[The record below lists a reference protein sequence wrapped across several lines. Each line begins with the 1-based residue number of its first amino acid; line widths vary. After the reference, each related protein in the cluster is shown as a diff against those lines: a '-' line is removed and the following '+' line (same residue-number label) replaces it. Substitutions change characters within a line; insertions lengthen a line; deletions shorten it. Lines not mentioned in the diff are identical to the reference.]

1 MKELDSASGP
11 VKECA
16 DSARKIST
24 RTESE
29 PSRRLMFGPWDLA
42 LVAVVSIMV
51 TVMAYVRSPEWKAFV
66 LLLPIPFTM
75 AVMAV
80 GKPVDATNAVG
91 LVFLYVYM
99 WSVRVL
105 CYTLRLPILL
115 AIAIAACLY
124 CGASALSLPLIPT
137 TDRSFWI
144 STAAVF
150 AFAMA
155 VAYGQSARIEQG
167 HKSPLPLWVK
177 VPIIVGVV
185 CVLVLVKHRLQGFIT
200 TFPMVALVGAYEA
213 RKSLHTMIYHI
224 PFIIIMVLSLMA
236 VSKVAHESVGL
247 GASLLLGWIVLMAEA
262 IFLFQRTRRQS
273 EERRGPTP

>member
-1 MKELDSASGP
+1 
-11 VKECA
+11 
-16 DSARKIST
+16 
-24 RTESE
+24 
-29 PSRRLMFGPWDLA
+29 MFGPWDLA
-42 LVAVVSIMV
+42 LIAVVSIMV
-51 TVMAYVRSPEWKAFV
+51 TVIAYVRSPEWKAFV

-80 GKPVDATNAVG
+80 GKPVDATNVVG

-115 AIAIAACLY
+115 AIMIAASLY
-124 CGASALSLPLIPT
+124 CGASGVSLPLIPT

-144 STAAVF
+144 SAVVVL
-150 AFAMA
+150 AFAAA

-167 HKSPLPLWVK
+167 HRSPLPLWLK

-185 CVLVLVKHRLQGFIT
+185 CLLVLIKHWLQGFIT

-213 RKSLHTMIYHI
+213 RKSLHTMTYHI
-224 PFIIIMVLSLMA
+224 PFIIVMILSLMA
-236 VSKVAHESVGL
+236 VSKVTHETVGL
-247 GASLLLGWIVLMAEA
+247 GPSLLLGWVALAAEA
-262 IFLFQRTRRQS
+262 VFLFQRTRRQLGEHRS
-273 EERRGPTP
+273 PMP